1 MIREVEKDVLLVDRS
16 IELLNFNN
24 LKNYIGEVEFNDFI
38 GLLNST
44 ECNLE
49 EFDRRIEFYRGIN
62 VGKFRAHLLLTL
74 RKDLSNHKKIMTP
87 GLILRH
93 TFFINLYM
101 KGGTVEDKPI
111 KGPFKNKDEELI
123 KLVLRWICFN
133 FKDVVLNSKNWSNFY
148 FYENAYYTLIYIY
161 YSYKLGILT
170 KWLEEK

>member
-1 MIREVEKDVLLVDRS
+1 MIREVEKDVLLVDKS

-38 GLLNST
+38 GLLNGT

-49 EFDRRIEFYRGIN
+49 EFDRRIEFYRDIN

-133 FKDVVLNSKNWSNFY
+133 FKDVVLNSKNWRNFY
-148 FYENAYYTLIYIY
+148 FYGTAYYTLIYIY
-161 YSYKLGILT
+161 YSYKSEILN

>member
-1 MIREVEKDVLLVDRS
+1 
-16 IELLNFNN
+16 
-24 LKNYIGEVEFNDFI
+24 
-38 GLLNST
+38 
-44 ECNLE
+44 
-49 EFDRRIEFYRGIN
+49 
-62 VGKFRAHLLLTL
+62 
-74 RKDLSNHKKIMTP
+74 MTP

-93 TFFINLYM
+93 TFFINLCM

-133 FKDVVLNSKNWSNFY
+133 FKDVVLNSKNLRNFY

-161 YSYKLGILT
+161 YSYKSEILN